1 MKTLY
6 FNCSL
11 MSDVV
16 LNSKLA
22 TEGNMTTLDYIPGS
36 NFLGI
41 AAKHLYNTITKE
53 EAYQLFHSGEVK
65 FGDGRIASSQ
75 MEITYAVPFAFFQD
89 KLKSKLEEDSIYL
102 HHLLNKGNYPKDG
115 EGTSLQLQQSR
126 AGYISATGTFV
137 KEIQKKFSL
146 KSAYDRDS
154 RTSKTG
160 NMFGFEALPEGSTFI
175 FSIQS
180 ENEDLLKKVSDSI
193 QGTQRLGKSK
203 TAEFGQVL
211 IEPVPIQR
219 EIKSFDTDEEF
230 VLVYA
235 ESNLCF
241 FDPSGQPSFQPSVEA
256 LGLEKGE
263 IDWAKSQIRT
273 YGYAPWNGQRKTT
286 STQRHCILKGSVFF
300 VKSASSAASSKY
312 IGNYQAEGLGKV
324 IYNPEFLAHTKYS
337 TKAPLKITLDKPS
350 DSSFKEGKLD
360 TPLSQL
366 LEKSHYLA
374 KVELLTSQMV
384 QEFVHKDNFITEGKL
399 DTVSASQWGNIRSI
413 ASRAKSNDEIK
424 QKLYENKDAYL
435 THGVA
440 FEKCWGENGSK
451 RLNALKSLLEKVEK
465 HEVKNHFKNEK
476 AKIFKPDLRIFIAK
490 FAAEMAKKYK
500 KQ

>member
-6 FNCSL
+6 FNCTL

-41 AAKHLYNTITKE
+41 AAKHLYNTVKVTKE

-65 FGDGRIASSQ
+65 FGDGRIATSE
-75 MEITYAVPFAFFQD
+75 MAITYAVPFAFFQD
-89 KLKSKLEEDSIYL
+89 KLNSKLEEDHIYL
-102 HHLLNKGNYPKDG
+102 HHQITKENYPKDDK
-115 EGTSLQLQQSR
+115 GTNLQLQQAR
-126 AGYISATGTFV
+126 TGYISSKGTFV

-146 KSAYDRDS
+146 KSAYDRDF

-180 ENEDLLKKVSDSI
+180 ENEILLEKVSKAI
-193 QGTQRLGKSK
+193 QETQRLGKSK

-211 IEPVPIQR
+211 IKPISIQK
-219 EIKSFDTDEEF
+219 EIKSFDTDGEF

-241 FDPSGQPSFQPSVEA
+241 FDPSGQPSFQPSVKD

-263 IDWAKSQIRT
+263 IDWSKSQIRT
-273 YGYAPWNGQRKTT
+273 YSYAPWNGQRKTT

-324 IYNPEFLAHTKYS
+324 IYNPEFLAHTKDS
-337 TKAPLKITLDKPS
+337 IEPTLNITLDKSS
-350 DSSFKEGKLD
+350 DSPFKEGKLN
-360 TPLSQL
+360 TSLSQL
-366 LEKSHYLA
+366 LEKSHQRS

-384 QEFVHKDNFITEGKL
+384 QKFVHQEVPKNFKKL
-399 DTVSASQWGNIRSI
+399 SNVSASQWGNIRSI
-413 ASRAKSNDEIK
+413 ASRATNTMEIK
-424 QKLYENKDAYL
+424 QKLYDGKDAYL

-440 FEKCWGENGSK
+440 FEKCWGENGSV
-451 RLNALKSLLEKVEK
+451 RLNQFKAIIQEVEK
-465 HEVKNHFKNEK
+465 GVTSSTNQP
-476 AKIFKPDLRIFIAK
+476 KPDLRIFIAK